1 MSKKMWHNI
10 FKSKSQ
16 KAQLKLNR
24 RHSRGFYE
32 EYQQQQQQQSELPNG
47 EKSKG
52 VSNENDNISA
62 YGSGNGDVNGS
73 RNGNGNENK
82 NKNGNNEQINV
93 FEQQPLQSSFNSATL
108 NEAQQLHAQ
117 QTLQHQQQQQHQH
130 LSTFSRVR
138 NTLFS
143 KKRVRCAKSSESIAR
158 PRAHTHT
165 NFDCF
170 DCCDIRV
177 YRYGRCSSHSHR
189 HNNRNAAAAAT
200 TNNVT
205 YHLHANRNT

>member
-1 MSKKMWHNI
+1 MNRHCKMSKKMWHNI

-16 KAQLKLNR
+16 KAQLKINR

-32 EYQQQQQQQSELPNG
+32 EYQQQSELPNG
-47 EKSKG
+47 EKSTG
-52 VSNENDNISA
+52 FPNENDNINA
-62 YGSGNGDVNGS
+62 YGSGNGNVNGS
-73 RNGNGNENK
+73 RNGNGNGNENKNK

-143 KKRVRCAKSSESIAR
+143 KKRVRCAKSSESITR
-158 PRAHTHT
+158 PRAHPHK
-165 NFDCF
+165 FRLF
-170 DCCDIRV
+170 R
-177 YRYGRCSSHSHR
+177 
-189 HNNRNAAAAAT
+189 
-200 TNNVT
+200 
-205 YHLHANRNT
+205 LL

>member
-16 KAQLKLNR
+16 KAQQLKINR

-32 EYQQQQQQQSELPNG
+32 EYQQQSELPKG
-47 EKSKG
+47 EKSTG
-52 VSNENDNISA
+52 FSHENENDNINA
-62 YGSGNGDVNGS
+62 YGSGNGNVNGS
-73 RNGNGNENK
+73 RNGNGNE

-117 QTLQHQQQQQHQH
+117 QTLQHQQQHQH

-143 KKRVRCAKSSESIAR
+143 KKRVRCAKSSESITR
-158 PRAHTHT
+158 PRAHPHK
-165 NFDCF
+165 FRLF
-170 DCCDIRV
+170 R
-177 YRYGRCSSHSHR
+177 
-189 HNNRNAAAAAT
+189 
-200 TNNVT
+200 
-205 YHLHANRNT
+205 LL